1 MTTSRTTTLA
11 LLALA
16 AAGLLL
22 AGCGNRDND
31 GDGLT
36 NAEEDE
42 LGTDPDL
49 ADTDGDGLDD
59 FTEVNETGTDPTVA
73 DTDGDGYDDG
83 KEWDGNTDPL
93 DDIDHPYAGG
103 WPIDACR
110 AEVVPNGGDD
120 EGNVVET
127 FVAMDQFGEN
137 VRFHDFCDHVIVL
150 LAGAFT

>member
-1 MTTSRTTTLA
+1 MFLFRSTTLA
-11 LLALA
+11 LLA
-16 AAGLLL
+16 AAGLLA
-22 AGCGNRDND
+22 AGCGDRDND

-49 ADTDGDGLDD
+49 ADTDGDGIDD
-59 FTEVNETGTDPTVA
+59 FTEVNETGTDPTNP

-83 KEWDGNTDPL
+83 DEWDGNTDPL

-110 AEVVPNGGDD
+110 ADVVPEGDD
-120 EGNVVET
+120 VGQVAEAWS
-127 FVAMDQFGEN
+127 AMDQFGEN